1 MENPKILWF
10 GEFSDK
16 VKEMMRS
23 EAPDGFDLLFV
34 RSKSDREEH
43 LRVLAEADYISPNGI
58 LLTDEYILAAP
69 KLKLIQCWGAG
80 MDAFHLELL
89 QERNIA
95 LQSGAGLNASAV
107 AEMAVLHML
116 ALNRRLLYV
125 DRTVRSGR
133 WIKSEMRD
141 QCRSIYGKTIGL
153 LGMGN
158 IARKA
163 AGYLK
168 AMDAGR
174 ILYYDIRRLS
184 PEQEAELGVEF
195 QELDDVVKQADILS
209 IHLPLTER
217 TKKLINRERLAMMK
231 PDSILINTARGG
243 IVDEEALIDALE
255 NHRIRGAGL
264 DTFAQEPPAADNPL
278 FAMDNVVVTSHGGGA
293 VVENILPRI
302 RHVYDCIVKFERG
315 EPADPNY
322 VVLKR
327 RDACSS

>member
-1 MENPKILWF
+1 MGKPKILWF

-23 EAPDGFDLLFV
+23 EAPDGFDLMFV

-43 LRVLAEADYISPNGI
+43 LKALAEADYISPNGI
-58 LLTDEYILAAP
+58 RLTDEYILAAP
-69 KLKLIQCWGAG
+69 NLKLIQCWGAG

-89 QERNIA
+89 RERNIA

-174 ILYYDIRRLS
+174 ILYYDICRLS
-184 PEQEAELGVEF
+184 PEQEAELGAE
-195 QELDDVVKQADILS
+195 
-209 IHLPLTER
+209 
-217 TKKLINRERLAMMK
+217 
-231 PDSILINTARGG
+231 
-243 IVDEEALIDALE
+243 
-255 NHRIRGAGL
+255 
-264 DTFAQEPPAADNPL
+264 
-278 FAMDNVVVTSHGGGA
+278 
-293 VVENILPRI
+293 
-302 RHVYDCIVKFERG
+302 
-315 EPADPNY
+315 
-322 VVLKR
+322 
-327 RDACSS
+327 

>member
-1 MENPKILWF
+1 
-10 GEFSDK
+10 
-16 VKEMMRS
+16 
-23 EAPDGFDLLFV
+23 
-34 RSKSDREEH
+34 
-43 LRVLAEADYISPNGI
+43 
-58 LLTDEYILAAP
+58 
-69 KLKLIQCWGAG
+69 
-80 MDAFHLELL
+80 
-89 QERNIA
+89 
-95 LQSGAGLNASAV
+95 
-107 AEMAVLHML
+107 ML

-184 PEQEAELGVEF
+184 PEQEAGLGVEF

-327 RDACSS
+327 RDVCSS